1 MEKPNVPFVG
11 SQKYNIPFKED
22 KWKVKFDNFSKDF
35 GGSVIA
41 YSFDVYAEGR
51 YKDFDFYL
59 YKRKNVLDLVLYG
72 IKTVA
77 KIVELNRKKKI
88 DVIVS
93 QDPTFCGV
101 WATIAGKIIGSKTII
116 EVHGDWV
123 ESVLLYKKR
132 RFSTLIRLILK
143 VLGNISIKNAGCVRV
158 VSKAMKK
165 KIKNVGFSGKI
176 CQFPAFIDLDLFLKK
191 GDKEFKKDIV
201 FVGSLYKLKGVDYL
215 IDAFSGL
222 SDTDA
227 RLVII
232 GDGPERKNLEK
243 MVEGSENVVFLG
255 HLDNSEVKKRLDK
268 ALVLVL
274 PSLSEGLGL
283 VLLEAM
289 ACGKPVIGSDVG
301 GIPELIEDGK
311 NGYIVKTKDSD
322 ALRDRLRMF
331 TEDMGLARRMG
342 DAGRKSVLEE
352 FSKDK
357 YFNNYSEM
365 IRGIAR

>member
-1 MEKPNVPFVG
+1 MDKPNVVFVG
-11 SQKYNIPFKED
+11 SQRYNIPFKED

-41 YSFDVYAEGR
+41 YSFDVYAEGK
-51 YKDFDFYL
+51 YKDFNFYL
-59 YKRKNVLDLVLYG
+59 YKRKNMFDLVLYG
-72 IKTVA
+72 IKTFA
-77 KIVELNRKKKI
+77 KIVELNRKNKI
-88 DVIVS
+88 DVIIS
-93 QDPTFCGV
+93 QDPTLCGM
-101 WATIAGKIIGSKTII
+101 WATIAGKITGTKTII

-123 ESVLLYKKR
+123 NSVLLYKKR
-132 RFSTLIRLILK
+132 RFGALIGLILK
-143 VLGNISIKNAGCVRV
+143 VLGKFSIRNAGCVRV
-158 VSKAMKK
+158 VSKAMEEKVK
-165 KIKNVGFSGKI
+165 DAGFSGEI
-176 CQFPAFIDLDLFLKK
+176 CTFPAFIDLNLFLKK

-222 SDTDA
+222 ADTDA

-311 NGYIVKTKDSD
+311 NGYIVKAKDSD

-342 DAGRKSVLEE
+342 YAGHKFVLEN

-357 YFNNYSEM
+357 YFNDYAEM
-365 IRGIAR
+365 IRGVAT